1 MTCRGV
7 LYFVGIGLSPRH
19 ITREAEHVLR
29 EVDVIFL
36 DIYTS
41 FYEDDPYVL
50 IKAMNNNASIQ
61 KASRSDLEEHAAE
74 KVLRKVI
81 EGLRVAIVSIGD
93 PFIATT
99 HNALRADAVKL
110 GCVSRYVP
118 GINVYS
124 YAISVTG
131 LFNYKFGASATI
143 VYPHERGGEPPSHPY
158 EVLGVNKKAGYHTF
172 FFLDISPDRGPMRPD
187 EAISILLYLEEKHS
201 KKFIDAQEKLL
212 ILERLGQSGER
223 VYLIPV
229 YRVVERK
236 WNNPPYSIIVPGQ
249 LNPVEKEVIEVLW
262 RGEQERPFQG
272 A

>member
-1 MTCRGV
+1 MVCRGV
-7 LYFVGIGLSPRH
+7 LYFVGIGLSSRH
-19 ITREAEHVLR
+19 ITREAEHALR
-29 EVDVIFL
+29 EADVIFL
-36 DIYTS
+36 DTYTS

-50 IKAMNNNASIQ
+50 IKAMNNNATIL
-61 KASRSDLEEHAAE
+61 KASRSDLEEHAVD
-74 KVLRKVI
+74 KVLRKVL

-99 HNALRADAVKL
+99 HNALRADAAKL
-110 GCVSRYVP
+110 GCRSRYVP

-143 VYPHERGGEPPSHPY
+143 VYPHEPGGEPPSHPY

-172 FFLDISPDRGPMRPD
+172 FFLDISPDRGPMKPN
-187 EAISILLYLEEKHS
+187 EAVSILLYLEEKYS
-201 KKFIDAQEKLL
+201 KGFIDTEERLL
-212 ILERLGQSGER
+212 ILEKLGHSGER
-223 VYLIPV
+223 VHLLSAH
-229 YRVVERK
+229 RVVGRK

-262 RGEQERPFQG
+262 RGDRE
-272 A
+272 